1 MREGKMIE
9 KIHQVFEEKFGK
21 AALLVKSPGRVNL
34 IGEHT
39 DYNDGFV
46 LPAAVDLGSYFAVAP
61 NRVNKFRFY
70 SFNLED
76 YYETPVAS
84 YQKSGKRWANYLLG
98 VIAQFMKDGKTVH
111 GFDCVF
117 GGDLPMG
124 AGMSSSAS
132 LETGLAFAID
142 NLEDFGYPTYDLVKF
157 SQKAEHEYAG
167 VQCGIMDQF
176 AVMHGKPDHVIK
188 LDCRS
193 LDYELF
199 PFEMQ
204 DQILILVNTGVKHS
218 LAASEYN
225 KRRQECEAG
234 VSLLGK
240 YDPNIHTLRDASL
253 SLLHRHKDE
262 FDPVIFRRCV
272 YVVEENLRVERSCE
286 ALLKGNFEK
295 FGEFMYASHEGLKN
309 DYEVSCAELDQLV
322 ELARNVDGV
331 LGARMMGGGFG
342 GCTIN
347 LVKKAAIED
356 FERTILE
363 NYRTPQGEKPEI
375 IRVTIDDGTRPVQLS
390 AVAG

>member
-1 MREGKMIE
+1 MIE
-9 KIHQVFEEKFGK
+9 KIHQIFEEKFGK

-61 NRVNKFRFY
+61 NKINKFRFY

-76 YYETPVAS
+76 YYETSVDAFG
-84 YQKSGKRWANYLLG
+84 KSEKKWANYLLG
-98 VIAQFMKDGKTVH
+98 VIAQFSKAGKTVH

-132 LETGLAFAID
+132 LETGMAFVI
-142 NLEDFGYPTYDLVKF
+142 NKLEQTGFATYEMVKF
-157 SQKAEHEYAG
+157 AQKAEHEYAG

-176 AVMHGKPDHVIK
+176 AVMYGKKNQVIK

-199 PFEMQ
+199 PFEME

-234 VSLLGK
+234 VSLLQK
-240 YDPNIHTLRDASL
+240 FDTSVTSLRDVSL
-253 SLLHRHKDE
+253 DLIRSHKKE
-262 FDPVIFRRCV
+262 FEPVIYRRCV

-286 ALLKGNFEK
+286 ALKHGNFEE
-295 FGEFMYASHEGLKN
+295 FGRLMYTSHEGLKN
-309 DYEVSCAELDQLV
+309 DYEVSCAELDKLV
-322 ELARNVDGV
+322 DLAKSVVGV
-331 LGARMMGGGFG
+331 LGSRMMGGGFG

-347 LVKKAAIED
+347 LVRKNAVAQ
-356 FERTILE
+356 FEKTIKE
-363 NYRTPQGEKPEI
+363 NYRTPEGHFPEI
-375 IRVTIDDGTRPVQLS
+375 IKVKIDSGTRSILI
-390 AVAG
+390 

>member
-1 MREGKMIE
+1 MIK
-9 KIHQVFEEKFGK
+9 KINQVFEQKFGK
-21 AALLVKSPGRVNL
+21 ATLLVKSPGRVNL

-39 DYNDGFV
+39 DYNGGFV

-61 NRVNKFRFY
+61 NHVNKFRFY
-70 SFNLED
+70 SYNLED
-76 YYETPVAS
+76 YYETSVDA
-84 YQKSGKRWANYLLG
+84 YQKSEKRWANYLLG
-98 VIAQFMKDGKTVH
+98 VVAQFFKAGRTVH

-142 NLEDFGYPTYDLVKF
+142 KVEGYNYPTYDLVKF

-176 AVMHGKPDHVIK
+176 AVMYGKPDHVIK

-199 PFEMQ
+199 PFEMK

-234 VSLLGK
+234 VSLLHK
-240 YDPNIHTLRDASL
+240 YNPSVTTLRDVSL
-253 SLLHRHKDE
+253 DLIHAHKDE
-262 FDPVIFRRCV
+262 FDPVIYHRCA
-272 YVVEENLRVERSCE
+272 YVVAENMRVEKSCHALEKGDFE
-286 ALLKGNFEK
+286 A
-295 FGEFMYASHEGLKN
+295 FGKLMYASHEGLKN

-322 ELARNVDGV
+322 DLAKSVDGV

-347 LVKKAAIED
+347 LVKKTAIAA
-356 FERTILE
+356 FEKTILE
-363 NYRTPQGEKPEI
+363 NYKTPQGESPEI
-375 IRVTIDDGTRPVQLS
+375 IRVTIDGGTRPVLIEP
-390 AVAG
+390 ALG

>member
-1 MREGKMIE
+1 MIE
-9 KIHQVFEEKFGK
+9 KINQIFEKEFGM
-21 AALLVKSPGRVNL
+21 ATLLVKSPGRVNL

-61 NRVNKFRFY
+61 NDVNKFRFY
-70 SFNLED
+70 SYNLED
-76 YYETPVAS
+76 YYETGVDA
-84 YQKSGKRWANYLLG
+84 YEKSDKRWANYLLG
-98 VIAQFMKDGKTVH
+98 VIAQFFKAGKTVH

-132 LETGLAFAID
+132 LETGLAFAI
-142 NLEDFGYPTYDLVKF
+142 NQMEKYGYPIIELVKF
-157 SQKAEHEYAG
+157 SQTAEHEYAG

-176 AVMHGKPDHVIK
+176 AVMQGKPDHVIK

-193 LDYELF
+193 LDHELF
-199 PFEMQ
+199 PFEME

-218 LAASEYN
+218 LAGSEYN

-234 VSLLGK
+234 VSLLQK
-240 YDPNIHTLRDASL
+240 FDPSVTSLRDVSL
-253 SLLHRHKDE
+253 DLIHSHKDE
-262 FDPVIFRRCV
+262 FEPVIYKRCA

-286 ALLKGNFEK
+286 ALKQGDFEM
-295 FGEFMYASHEGLKN
+295 FGKFMYDSHEGLKN
-309 DYEVSCAELDQLV
+309 DYEVSCAELNTLV
-322 ELARNVDGV
+322 DLAKSVEGV

-347 LVKKAAIED
+347 LVKKAAID
-356 FERTILE
+356 HFEKTIRE
-363 NYRTPQGEKPEI
+363 NYKTPEGEFPEI
-375 IRVTIDDGTRPVQLS
+375 IKVTIDDGTRVI
-390 AVAG
+390 GK

>member
-1 MREGKMIE
+1 MIE
-9 KIHQVFEEKFGK
+9 KINQVFEEKFGK
-21 AALLVKSPGRVNL
+21 ATILVKSPGRVNL

-46 LPAAVDLGSYFAVAP
+46 LPAAVDLGSYFAVAS
-61 NRVNKFRFY
+61 NGINKFRFH
-70 SFNLED
+70 SFNLND
-76 YYETPVAS
+76 YYETSVDAFG
-84 YQKSGKRWANYLLG
+84 KSKKRWANYLLG
-98 VIAQFMKDGKTVH
+98 VIAQFSKTGKIVN

-142 NLEDFGYPTYDLVKF
+142 SLEQYGFSTFDLVKF

-176 AVMHGKPDHVIK
+176 AVMHGKTNQVIK

-193 LDYELF
+193 LDYEYF
-199 PFEMQ
+199 PFEME

-234 VSLLGK
+234 VSLLQKTNPEIGS
-240 YDPNIHTLRDASL
+240 LRDVSL
-253 SLLHRHKDE
+253 DLIHSRKDD
-262 FDPVIFRRCV
+262 FDPVAYNRCS
-272 YVVEENLRVERSCE
+272 YVVEENLRVEKSCE
-286 ALLKGNFEK
+286 ALARGDFEE
-295 FGEFMYASHEGLKN
+295 FGKLMFASHEGLKN
-309 DYEVSCAELDQLV
+309 DYEVSCTELDNLV
-322 ELARNVDGV
+322 ELAKRVDGV
-331 LGARMMGGGFG
+331 LGSRMMGGGFG

-347 LVKKAAIED
+347 LVKKSAIEQ
-356 FERTILE
+356 FEKTMKE
-363 NYRTPQGEKPEI
+363 NYKTPDGGSPEI
-375 IRVTIDDGTRPVQLS
+375 IKIRIDDGTRLIRL
-390 AVAG
+390 

>member
-1 MREGKMIE
+1 MIQQ
-9 KIHQVFEEKFGK
+9 INQVFEEKFGK
-21 AALLVKSPGRVNL
+21 AALFLKSPGRVNL

-61 NRVNKFRFY
+61 NTVNKFRFY
-70 SFNLED
+70 SYNLED
-76 YYETPVAS
+76 YYETSVDAFEKCD
-84 YQKSGKRWANYLLG
+84 KSWANYLLG
-98 VIAQFMKDGKTVH
+98 VIAQFFKAGKTVH

-132 LETGLAFAID
+132 LETGIAFAI
-142 NLEDFGYPTYDLVKF
+142 NHIEQFGVSTLEMIKL

-176 AVMHGKPDHVIK
+176 AVMQGKSDHVIK

-199 PFEMQ
+199 PFEME
-204 DQILILVNTGVKHS
+204 DQILILINTGVKHS

-234 VSLLGK
+234 VSLMQK
-240 YDPNIHTLRDASL
+240 FDPAIVSLRDVSL
-253 SLLHRHKDE
+253 DLIRAHKDAFE
-262 FDPVIFRRCV
+262 PVIYRRCA

-286 ALLKGNFEK
+286 ALEQGNFDK
-295 FGEFMYASHEGLKN
+295 FGKLMYASHDGLKN
-309 DYEVSCAELDQLV
+309 DYEVSCEELDQLV
-322 ELARNVDGV
+322 DLAKGVDGV

-347 LVKKAAIED
+347 LVKKTAVEQ
-356 FERTILE
+356 FEKTIRE
-363 NYRTPQGEKPEI
+363 NYKTPEGKSPEI
-375 IRVTIDDGTRPVQLS
+375 IMVTIDDGTGPVLIS
-390 AVAG
+390 NRTLNYGV